1 VIFGIGID
9 LVEVRRIRESFQK
22 FGARFQQRVFTP
34 DEITFCETLSDK
46 YLSYAARFAAKEA
59 FSKALGTGLRGAIGW
74 TEIQVN
80 DNERTRPTMTV
91 FGAARRLLGDRRIS
105 VSLSHVRDYATAMVV
120 IETAGMSDR
129 SDSSDESEI
138 PTVQTP

>member
-1 VIFGIGID
+1 MISGIGID
-9 LVEVRRIRESFQK
+9 LVEVRRIREAFQK
-22 FGARFQQRVFTP
+22 YGARFQQRVFTP

-59 FSKALGTGLRGAIGW
+59 FSKALGTGLGVLTPRGAIGW

-91 FGAARRLLGDRRIS
+91 SGAARRLLGNRRVS
-105 VSLSHVRDYATAMVV
+105 VSLSHTRDYATAIVV
-120 IETAGMSDR
+120 IETAGMSNR
-129 SDSSDESEI
+129 SDSSD
-138 PTVQTP
+138 